1 MSTEMNTPFWL
12 TFLGD
17 IPVFWGRGD
26 KEKFQ
31 VAEILSNTKL
41 PSKTVVNVDSIATT
55 IMFESCFPDVTCS
68 RMQML
73 SECAL
78 EKLDLNTR
86 EAMEDMYRA
95 YRRRFEKMGEADWA
109 AWYITTTADLTSK
122 FWNEFPILRR
132 GGSPDA
138 LKWYVIFFRH

>member
-41 PSKTVVNVDSIATT
+41 PSNGKGKYETNIKTI
-55 IMFESCFPDVTCS
+55 
-68 RMQML
+68 
-73 SECAL
+73 
-78 EKLDLNTR
+78 
-86 EAMEDMYRA
+86 
-95 YRRRFEKMGEADWA
+95 
-109 AWYITTTADLTSK
+109 
-122 FWNEFPILRR
+122 ILPRIP
-132 GGSPDA
+132 S
-138 LKWYVIFFRH
+138 